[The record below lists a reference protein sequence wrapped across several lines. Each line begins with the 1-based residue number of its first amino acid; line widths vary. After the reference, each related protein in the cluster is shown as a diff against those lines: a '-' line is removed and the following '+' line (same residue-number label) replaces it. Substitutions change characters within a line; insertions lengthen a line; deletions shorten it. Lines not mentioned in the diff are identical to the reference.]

1 MDYNRIFKT
10 YILKFNMQE
19 TKFSYIRSISSFF
32 YILLGGQILLAL
44 IIIGLVYFGQLDPF
58 PWKYSQGILVILG
71 MAVSIVSRFAANYLY
86 KQKLDEI
93 VESDRPIKK
102 KLEDYMTANIQR
114 WAIMEFAILFCII
127 LVYLSGNMLLLV
139 LTAAMIF
146 LFLLTWPRST
156 KIIADLDIEV

>member
-1 MDYNRIFKT
+1 
-10 YILKFNMQE
+10 MQE

-32 YILLGGQILLAL
+32 YILLGGQALLAFTL
-44 IIIGLVYFGQLDPF
+44 LALVYFGQLDLF

-71 MAVSIVSRFAANYLY
+71 MAISIISRYAASYLY
-86 KQKLDEI
+86 KKKLHEI
-93 VESDRPIKK
+93 IESDKPIKK

-139 LTAAMIF
+139 VTVAMIF
-146 LFLLTWPRST
+146 LFLLTWPRSRR
-156 KIIADLDIEV
+156 IIDDLDIEI